1 MSRQLSFVKGTVVS
15 ISHVFYHSGLK
26 TFFLCINQNDNEK
39 DDCPTFIMAKAENLR
54 TQDLPKIL
62 VEMQLNSNNFIGKK
76 VIVKNIA
83 RTSLVS
89 KISSINMRVYML
101 TKKTKIE
108 VLDDISTFLPQPT
121 SQHLVDYEGESTYLL
136 YK

>member
-121 SQHLVDYEGESTYLL
+121 SQHLVDYEGT
-136 YK
+136 